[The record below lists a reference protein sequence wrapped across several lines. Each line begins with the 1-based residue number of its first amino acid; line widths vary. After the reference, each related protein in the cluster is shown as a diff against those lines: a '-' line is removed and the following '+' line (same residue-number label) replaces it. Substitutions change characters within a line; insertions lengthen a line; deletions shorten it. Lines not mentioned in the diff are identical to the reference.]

1 MRMWVGAF
9 GNRWLTRCGVAWT
22 NDVGVWCEY
31 KRVGK
36 WLHQVDV
43 FCGVVV
49 NEVGVDQPQ
58 CRTVDECVEQI
69 LEDYRREVE
78 RMKEPPQPP
87 PDPAKELLREYPEL
101 GVLALVGGGGVRSG
115 GLG

>member
-1 MRMWVGAF
+1 VELRG
-9 GNRWLTRCGVAWT
+9 RY
-22 NDVGVWCEY
+22 DVGVWCEY

-49 NEVGVDQPQ
+49 NGVGLDQPQ

-69 LEDYRREVE
+69 LEDYRGEVE

-101 GVLALVGGGGVRSG
+101 GVLALVGVCGLGVRVVG
-115 GLG
+115 GLKFI